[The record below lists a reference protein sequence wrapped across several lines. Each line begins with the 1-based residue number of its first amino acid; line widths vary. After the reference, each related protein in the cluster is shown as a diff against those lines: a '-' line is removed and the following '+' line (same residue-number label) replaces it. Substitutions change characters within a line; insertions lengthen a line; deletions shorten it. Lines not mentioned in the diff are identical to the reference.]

1 MRAENGQLRRW
12 ASYSSARGLLPSHVH
27 DKLFLVVDAAGIGL
41 QEPGRVWVLMD
52 GMLEHW
58 AFFMID
64 FESEVIDETG

>member
-52 GMLEHW
+52 GKLVHW
-58 AFFMID
+58 GLFTVD
-64 FESEVIDETG
+64 LYSEVVDEAR